1 MRNDR
6 RSSTSLDLEG
16 RVILITGAAR
26 GLGRAY
32 ANLLARHG
40 AHIGVHDAGVNLE
53 GSIVDP
59 MFAKKT
65 TGELLAEGLTAA
77 AFIIL
82 LNGASSCR
90 RLIFHVVKR
99 FGRLDALIHNAGI
112 VSWRDPAAV
121 DPESFARSSRVNNE
135 AAFFLTSA
143 ALQFMRERGFGRLV
157 FTTSGWALQP
167 ASGSDE
173 LARYAHGKG
182 AQFGLAMAL
191 ARGAGHPNIRT
202 NVIAPVAATRILRG
216 TPPANALRPE
226 AVAGAVAWL
235 ASPACT
241 VTGCLV
247 RASSGVLTLSRLVD
261 VQSRNLGPEADDPV
275 TAGAA
280 ISSMADPIEL
290 AET

>member
-65 TGELLAEGLTAA
+65 NGELLAEGLTAA

-112 VSWRDPAAV
+112 ISWRDPAAV

-157 FTTSGWALQP
+157 LTTSGWALQP

-173 LARYAHGKG
+173 LAIYAHGKG

-202 NVIAPVAATRILRG
+202 NVAPVAATRIFVAHHLPTHSVQKRWPEPSRG
-216 TPPANALRPE
+216 WHRRPAQL
-226 AVAGAVAWL
+226 L
-235 ASPACT
+235 AASFEPR
-241 VTGCLV
+241 VTC
-247 RASSGVLTLSRLVD
+247 SRCPVSWTF
-261 VQSRNLGPEADDPV
+261 SREIWGRRRTIP
-275 TAGAA
+275 
-280 ISSMADPIEL
+280 
-290 AET
+290 